1 MKNNISNYTFK
12 QLHTSTITRLNNI
25 NNLLT
30 ITQLF
35 KKYKALNYTFSLE
48 EEEVLMNEYVYYTNK
63 LEGNKLSLLQT
74 VSLLKND
81 VVSGENISL
90 KDILEH
96 KGMYK
101 AINLVFQAVRNK
113 EILSVALLKELNGLA
128 IGSYFKAESA
138 YLSAKNKGQEIGE
151 FKTSENIIKITKPK
165 QATQYIEP
173 LSTIENTES
182 NMKLLINKINLSNKS
197 VFEKAVFLAQELWL
211 HQPFIDGNKRTGR
224 LLINFLTMRE
234 GYPLFVYSNKATN
247 YNDLLVTQ
255 YLEKKPNLVKNYIEE
270 QIESKM
276 SNVIEIVKAAKK
288 NKNKG
293 FRMML

>member
-1 MKNNISNYTFK
+1 MCA
-12 QLHTSTITRLNNI
+12 TIKE
-25 NNLLT
+25 
-30 ITQLF
+30 LF
-35 KKYKALNYTFSLE
+35 KKYEALNYTFSLE
-48 EEEVLMNEYVYYTNK
+48 EEEFLIHEYVYYTNK

-101 AINLVFQAVRNK
+101 AIKRVFQAVRNK
-113 EILSVALLKELNGLA
+113 EILSVALLKELNGFA

-138 YLSAKNKGQEIGE
+138 YLSAKNKGQEIGK
-151 FKTSENIIKITKPK
+151 FKTSENIIKITTP
-165 QATQYIEP
+165 QQVTQYIEP
-173 LSTIENTES
+173 LSTLKNTES
-182 NMKLLINKINLSNKS
+182 NMKILVDQLNLSNKS
-197 VFEKAVFLAQELWL
+197 VFEKAVFLAQEIWL

-234 GYPLFVYSNKATN
+234 GYPLFVYSNKAAN
-247 YNDLLVTQ
+247 YNNLLVTQ
-255 YLEKKPNLVKNYIEE
+255 YLEKKPNLVKNYVEG

-276 SNVIEIVKAAKK
+276 NSVIAIVKAAKK

-293 FRMML
+293 FRMIL